1 MSISTPRVQS
11 DAPAETEVQA
21 EQPVIETPRF
31 VLRPVSRSDS
41 GQIELY
47 TSDKR
52 VAEATSS
59 IPHPLPAGVTEGFI
73 DRALSPNRVEDVW
86 VIDPSHDGSQV
97 LGVIGLSRIDRE
109 QSEIGYWVAPAAWNS
124 GFASEAV
131 GAIVA
136 ANPQACRTLFG
147 SVFQDNPAS
156 ARVLTNCGFDY
167 IGEAESYSVAR
178 DVTVATW
185 TYIKTLI

>member
-1 MSISTPRVQS
+1 MSISVTLS
-11 DAPAETEVQA
+11 
-21 EQPVIETPRF
+21 QPVIEAARF
-31 VLRPVSRSDS
+31 VLRPVSRSDA
-41 GQIELY
+41 GQISLHA
-47 TSDKR
+47 SDKR
-52 VAEATSS
+52 VAEATTT
-59 IPHPLPAGVTEGFI
+59 IPHPLAEGVTEAFI
-73 DRALSPNRVEDVW
+73 ERALSAERSEDIW
-86 VIDPSHDGSQV
+86 VIDPSENGSQV
-97 LGVIGLSRIDRE
+97 IGAIALKRMDRN

-131 GAIVA
+131 EAIVA

-178 DVTVATW
+178 GVTVPTW
-185 TYIKTLI
+185 TYIKKLD